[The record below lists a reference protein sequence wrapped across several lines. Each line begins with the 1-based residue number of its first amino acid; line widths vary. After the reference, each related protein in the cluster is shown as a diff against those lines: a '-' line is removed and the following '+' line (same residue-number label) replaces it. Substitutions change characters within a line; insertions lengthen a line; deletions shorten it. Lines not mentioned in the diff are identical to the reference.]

1 MEINLQNEI
10 LKREQLIE
18 QNENKKHKLVE
29 LKTLVENTKVEIS
42 ALIEQID
49 NFNADEILSEIKII
63 KGIME
68 SAGEDEQ
75 VVEENPK
82 VVEQVEETVEEIVE
96 QEVEQVE
103 EIAEE
108 KVEQEVAQVEEIVAE
123 EIPVAI
129 PEEQPKEIDPPKPQ
143 MPKIRPFPF
152 RR

>member
-29 LKTLVENTKVEIS
+29 LKTLVESTKVEIS
-42 ALIEQID
+42 TLIEQID

-75 VVEENPK
+75 VAEENPK
-82 VVEQVEETVEEIVE
+82 V
-96 QEVEQVE
+96 VEQVE

-108 KVEQEVAQVEEIVAE
+108 KVEQEVEQVEEIVAE

-143 MPKIRPFPF
+143 VPKIRPFPF

>member
-82 VVEQVEETVEEIVE
+82 VVEQL
-96 QEVEQVE
+96 E

-108 KVEQEVAQVEEIVAE
+108 KVEQEVEQEVAQVEEIVAE

-129 PEEQPKEIDPPKPQ
+129 PEEQPKEIEPPKPQ

>member
-75 VVEENPK
+75 VIEENPK
-82 VVEQVEETVEEIVE
+82 V
-96 QEVEQVE
+96 VEQVE

-108 KVEQEVAQVEEIVAE
+108 KVEQEVAQEVAQVEEIVAE

>member
-10 LKREQLIE
+10 LKREAILKEQEDRIIE
-18 QNENKKHKLVE
+18 RDKCKETIEICTKRVVE
-29 LKTLVENTKVEIS
+29 LDT
-42 ALIEQID
+42 AID
-49 NFNADEILSEIKII
+49 TFADKCDEIISEIKII

-75 VVEENPK
+75 VAEENPK
-82 VVEQVEETVEEIVE
+82 VVEQVEE
-96 QEVEQVE
+96 
-103 EIAEE
+103 IAEE
-108 KVEQEVAQVEEIVAE
+108 KVELVEEQVEEQEVAQVEEIVAE

-143 MPKIRPFPF
+143 VPKIRPFPF

>member
-29 LKTLVENTKVEIS
+29 LKTLVESTKVEIS

-82 VVEQVEETVEEIVE
+82 VVEQVEEIAEEKVEQEVEQVEETVEEIVE
-96 QEVEQVE
+96 QEV
-103 EIAEE
+103 
-108 KVEQEVAQVEEIVAE
+108 EIVAE

>member
-75 VVEENPK
+75 VAEENPK
-82 VVEQVEETVEEIVE
+82 VVEQVEETVEEI
-96 QEVEQVE
+96 
-103 EIAEE
+103 
-108 KVEQEVAQVEEIVAE
+108 EQEVAQVEEIVAE

>member
-29 LKTLVENTKVEIS
+29 LKTLVESTKVEIS

-49 NFNADEILSEIKII
+49 NFNADEIISEIKII

-75 VVEENPK
+75 VAEENPK
-82 VVEQVEETVEEIVE
+82 VVEQVEEIAEEK
-96 QEVEQVE
+96 VEQVE
-103 EIAEE
+103 EQVE
-108 KVEQEVAQVEEIVAE
+108 EQEVAQVEEIVAE

-129 PEEQPKEIDPPKPQ
+129 PEEQPKEIEPPKPQ
-143 MPKIRPFPF
+143 VPKIRPFPF

>member
-29 LKTLVENTKVEIS
+29 LKTLVESTKVEIS

-75 VVEENPK
+75 VTEENPK
-82 VVEQVEETVEEIVE
+82 VVEQVEEIAEEIVE
-96 QEVEQVE
+96 QEVEQ
-103 EIAEE
+103 
-108 KVEQEVAQVEEIVAE
+108 AE

-143 MPKIRPFPF
+143 VPKIRPFPF

>member
-82 VVEQVEETVEEIVE
+82 VVEQVEEIAEEKVE

-103 EIAEE
+103 EI
-108 KVEQEVAQVEEIVAE
+108 VEQEVEIVAE

-129 PEEQPKEIDPPKPQ
+129 PEEQPKEIEPPKPQ

>member
-18 QNENKKHKLVE
+18 QNENKKHRLVE
-29 LKTLVENTKVEIS
+29 LKTLVESAKVEIS
-42 ALIEQID
+42 TLIEQID

-75 VVEENPK
+75 VAEENPK
-82 VVEQVEETVEEIVE
+82 VVEQVE
-96 QEVEQVE
+96 
-103 EIAEE
+103 
-108 KVEQEVAQVEEIVAE
+108 EQEVAQVEEIVAE

-143 MPKIRPFPF
+143 VPKIRPFPF

>member
-18 QNENKKHKLVE
+18 QNEDKKHRIVE
-29 LKTLVENTKVEIS
+29 LKTLVESARLEIS

-68 SAGEDEQ
+68 QAETDQ
-75 VVEENPK
+75 PKAEEK
-82 VVEQVEETVEEIVE
+82 VAEIVE
-96 QEVEQVE
+96 EEVEQVE
-103 EIAEE
+103 AIAEE
-108 KVEQEVAQVEEIVAE
+108 IVEEEVEQVEEIVAE

-129 PEEQPKEIDPPKPQ
+129 PEEQPKEIEPPKPQ
-143 MPKIRPFPF
+143 VPKIRPFPF

>member
-18 QNENKKHKLVE
+18 QNENKKHRIVE
-29 LKTLVENTKVEIS
+29 LKTLVESANVEIS

-75 VVEENPK
+75 VAEENPK
-82 VVEQVEETVEEIVE
+82 VVEQVEEIAEEK
-96 QEVEQVE
+96 VEQVE
-103 EIAEE
+103 EQVE
-108 KVEQEVAQVEEIVAE
+108 EQEVAQVEEIVAE

-143 MPKIRPFPF
+143 VPKIRPFPF

>member
-29 LKTLVENTKVEIS
+29 LKTLVESTKVEIS

-49 NFNADEILSEIKII
+49 NFNADEIISEIKII

-75 VVEENPK
+75 VAEENPK
-82 VVEQVEETVEEIVE
+82 VVEQVEEIAEEK
-96 QEVEQVE
+96 VEQVE
-103 EIAEE
+103 EQVE
-108 KVEQEVAQVEEIVAE
+108 EQEVAQVEEIVAE

>member
-29 LKTLVENTKVEIS
+29 LKTLVESTKVEIS

-75 VVEENPK
+75 VAEENPK
-82 VVEQVEETVEEIVE
+82 VVEQVEE
-96 QEVEQVE
+96 
-103 EIAEE
+103 IAEE
-108 KVEQEVAQVEEIVAE
+108 KVEQVEEQEVAQVEEIVAE

-143 MPKIRPFPF
+143 VPKIRPFPF

>member
-29 LKTLVENTKVEIS
+29 LKTFVENTKVEIS

-75 VVEENPK
+75 VAEENPK

-96 QEVEQVE
+96 QEVEQEV
-103 EIAEE
+103 A
-108 KVEQEVAQVEEIVAE
+108 QEVAQVEEIVAE

>member
-82 VVEQVEETVEEIVE
+82 VVEQVEEIAEEIVE

-103 EIAEE
+103 EI
-108 KVEQEVAQVEEIVAE
+108 VEQEVEIVAE

-129 PEEQPKEIDPPKPQ
+129 PEEQPKEIEPPKPQ

>member
-75 VVEENPK
+75 VIEENPK
-82 VVEQVEETVEEIVE
+82 V
-96 QEVEQVE
+96 VEQVE

-108 KVEQEVAQVEEIVAE
+108 KVEQEVEIVAE

-129 PEEQPKEIDPPKPQ
+129 PEEQPKEIETPKPQ

>member
-82 VVEQVEETVEEIVE
+82 VVEQVEEIAEEKVEQEVE

-103 EIAEE
+103 EI
-108 KVEQEVAQVEEIVAE
+108 VEQEVEIVAE

>member
-1 MEINLQNEI
+1 MEINLQNEL
-10 LKREQLIE
+10 LKREAILKEQEDRIIE
-18 QNENKKHKLVE
+18 RDKCKETIEICTKRVVE
-29 LKTLVENTKVEIS
+29 LDT
-42 ALIEQID
+42 AID
-49 NFNADEILSEIKII
+49 TFADKCDEIISEIKII

-75 VVEENPK
+75 VAEENPK
-82 VVEQVEETVEEIVE
+82 VVEQVEEIAEEK
-96 QEVEQVE
+96 VEQVE
-103 EIAEE
+103 EQVE
-108 KVEQEVAQVEEIVAE
+108 EQEVAQVEEIVAE

>member
-29 LKTLVENTKVEIS
+29 LKTLVESAKVEIS
-42 ALIEQID
+42 TLIEQID

-68 SAGEDEQ
+68 SASEDEQ
-75 VVEENPK
+75 VAEENPK
-82 VVEQVEETVEEIVE
+82 VVEQVEA
-96 QEVEQVE
+96 
-103 EIAEE
+103 IAEE
-108 KVEQEVAQVEEIVAE
+108 IVEQEVAQVEEIVAE

-129 PEEQPKEIDPPKPQ
+129 PEEQPKEIEPPKPQ
-143 MPKIRPFPF
+143 VPKIRPFPF

>member
-29 LKTLVENTKVEIS
+29 LKTLVESTKVEIS

-82 VVEQVEETVEEIVE
+82 VVEQVEEIAEEKVE

-103 EIAEE
+103 EI
-108 KVEQEVAQVEEIVAE
+108 VEQEVEIVAE

>member
-75 VVEENPK
+75 VIEENPK
-82 VVEQVEETVEEIVE
+82 V
-96 QEVEQVE
+96 VEQVE

-108 KVEQEVAQVEEIVAE
+108 KVEQEVEQVEETVEEIVAE

>member
-75 VVEENPK
+75 VAEENPK
-82 VVEQVEETVEEIVE
+82 V
-96 QEVEQVE
+96 VEQVE

-108 KVEQEVAQVEEIVAE
+108 KVEQEVEIVAE

>member
-29 LKTLVENTKVEIS
+29 LKTLVESTKVEIS

-82 VVEQVEETVEEIVE
+82 VVEQVEEIAEEKVE

-103 EIAEE
+103 EI
-108 KVEQEVAQVEEIVAE
+108 VEQEVEIVAE

-129 PEEQPKEIDPPKPQ
+129 PEEQPKEIETPKPQ

>member
-82 VVEQVEETVEEIVE
+82 VVEQVEE
-96 QEVEQVE
+96 
-103 EIAEE
+103 IAEE
-108 KVEQEVAQVEEIVAE
+108 KVEQEVEQEEEIVEQEVEIVAE

>member
-29 LKTLVENTKVEIS
+29 LKTLVESTKVEIS

-49 NFNADEILSEIKII
+49 NFNADEIISEIKII

-75 VVEENPK
+75 VAEENPK
-82 VVEQVEETVEEIVE
+82 V
-96 QEVEQVE
+96 VEQVE

-108 KVEQEVAQVEEIVAE
+108 KVEQEEEQEVAQVEEIAVEEIAAEEIAAE

-129 PEEQPKEIDPPKPQ
+129 PEEQPKEIEPPKPQ
-143 MPKIRPFPF
+143 VPKIRPFPF

>member
-1 MEINLQNEI
+1 MEINLQNEL
-10 LKREQLIE
+10 LKREAILKEQEDRIIE
-18 QNENKKHKLVE
+18 RDNCKETIEICTKRVVE
-29 LKTLVENTKVEIS
+29 LDT
-42 ALIEQID
+42 AID
-49 NFNADEILSEIKII
+49 TFADKCDEIISEIKII

-75 VVEENPK
+75 VAEENPK
-82 VVEQVEETVEEIVE
+82 VVEQVEE
-96 QEVEQVE
+96 
-103 EIAEE
+103 IAEE
-108 KVEQEVAQVEEIVAE
+108 IVEQEVAQVEEIVAE

>member
-29 LKTLVENTKVEIS
+29 LKTLVESTKVEIS

-82 VVEQVEETVEEIVE
+82 VVEQVEEIAEEIVE

-103 EIAEE
+103 EI
-108 KVEQEVAQVEEIVAE
+108 VEQEVEIVAE
-123 EIPVAI
+123 EIPVGE
-129 PEEQPKEIDPPKPQ
+129 PEEQPKEIETPKPQ